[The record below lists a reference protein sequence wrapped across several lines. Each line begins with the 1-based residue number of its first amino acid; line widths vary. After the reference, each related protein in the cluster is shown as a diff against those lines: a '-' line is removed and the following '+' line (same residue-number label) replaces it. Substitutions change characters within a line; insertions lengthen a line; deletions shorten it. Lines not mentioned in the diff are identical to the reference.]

1 MKKLLITSV
10 LLTTLG
16 LYACNKTS
24 TTPNN
29 NNNPTPT
36 PTTLKNEWE
45 IKGNKYKM
53 SLCMFIEPTIL
64 GAMETMPSGSNPVNN
79 VAVYFKNK
87 PTADGNYKVV
97 FYADMDS
104 LATDEV
110 GIAVNVISNNSQ
122 YYAAG
127 TDNVQAKVTIVNG
140 KVDFELPETVMFT
153 AQPAPDTTTLK
164 AHFTEQ

>member
-16 LYACNKTS
+16 LYACVKTS

-36 PTTLKNEWE
+36 PTTLNNEWE

-53 SLCMFIEPTIL
+53 SLCMFIEPTVL

-87 PTADGNYKVV
+87 PAADGN
-97 FYADMDS
+97 
-104 LATDEV
+104 
-110 GIAVNVISNNSQ
+110 
-122 YYAAG
+122 
-127 TDNVQAKVTIVNG
+127 
-140 KVDFELPETVMFT
+140 
-153 AQPAPDTTTLK
+153 
-164 AHFTEQ
+164 